1 MRARLTRPAPSLVLR
16 VSFSRAYSSSPVRVI
31 TNGDFGPGSMT
42 IPPLSY
48 P

>member
-16 VSFSRAYSSSPVRVI
+16 VSFSRAYSSSPVSVI
-31 TNGDFGPGSMT
+31 TNGDFGPGMT
-42 IPPLSY
+42 ILPLSY